1 MNIKLKLFTY
11 LILISVSSLS
21 FTDDTDGD
29 GIDNSLDNHS
39 IISTDDSVTFDNLPT
54 SISSGKNMLSSFS
67 SFSSTQAVNETP
79 VATDVYAAMLMNTSG
94 ENRSVST
101 TFGLIGSAENGTT
114 LTFELLTAPQYGSL
128 ADPNDSDRII
138 SSFPHVIAAEKLSYM
153 PPENFSGVISFDFR
167 VSDGVNVSAS
177 AVATVTVFDKY
188 SSGSRKIGGSIDPVL
203 SGSLYSE
210 SNGQTVAV
218 DISDDG
224 QTIAI
229 GEPNYEDGRGRVRI
243 FTLSGGDWEQLGVDI
258 QINGSCL
265 IEAQLFGFSVNLSSD
280 GRSVAIGAPGKRFDC
295 NRKPTGYAYLYSFEL
310 MQIGDQYLPYWRGDS
325 SVFGNIGS
333 FLGHAVSISS
343 DGRTYAASSRDG
355 LVRLVNDNGRRD
367 INYGSSSIA
376 ASTGPSL
383 SLDDNGS
390 TVAIGSQRRVSDN
403 NGDGHVGVFRLL
415 DNEWVVLGQFME
427 GETDANGFGASIS
440 LSGDGR
446 SIAVSAPRAKVS
458 DLFGAGHVRVFDF
471 NGEEWLQRGIS
482 LGGEASRGSDVACC
496 LSVSLSSDGQ
506 AVAAGWYWVTL
517 ANNNNKGNG
526 VARVYDW
533 LNSEWLQ
540 RGQDI
545 DAQSVYA
552 RTYRHEVYVSLS
564 ADAQT
569 MSVSV
574 PVSHDGNKGRIQIL
588 DLTDSA
594 PKIFGN
600 PKNLAMVG
608 QLYAFSPEVED
619 PDPAQA
625 HVFSVTSNNGDLPP
639 WLSFDESTGVLEG
652 IPSSSDIGL
661 ISDISLQVTDSLFD
675 DVLGN
680 FNIEVIDA
688 DTEAPVIT
696 TSNILS
702 SVDEGET
709 ALGTVTAN
717 ESVTWSIV
725 GSSISISNSGAVTLD
740 DAADYETATS
750 HSFTITAT
758 DSSGNAASTE
768 LLTVTVIDAD
778 EEAPVITTS
787 NILSSVDEGETA
799 LGTVTANESV
809 TWSIV
814 GSGISISNSGAVTLD
829 DAADYET
836 ATSHSFTITATDSS
850 GNAASTELL
859 TVTVIDADEN
869 TPVKT
874 VDFTSAITQLNMTA
888 NGDQINP
895 SISSLP
901 GNKFAMIWSDRAG
914 NDGDRGGI
922 FGGIYDEKLA
932 LISSEFVVNTLTTD
946 WQSKS
951 NIASASN
958 GNFMAIWHQAN
969 GFVEGQLF
977 NISGE
982 KLGNQFTIQ
991 EGYNGLSDVVA
1002 DATGNFWVVSTG
1014 GGIGYINKYSNTG
1027 ELLLDSKVY
1036 QSEAVAYEP
1045 VITVLTDSR
1054 ILVSWYDGQNTAGS
1068 DIYGQFVTSAGEL
1081 EGIPF
1086 IINTTLA
1093 ENQSKQA
1100 IAGLV
1105 SGGFVVTWQ
1114 SLMQDGDLAGIY
1126 ARVFDESGVGG
1137 EEIAVNTETI
1147 GNQVWSHVTAR
1158 SDGGF
1163 VVGWVDAKAPQQV
1176 YLQSYAE
1183 NGLTQGTNRVVSI
1196 DDIKTIN
1203 NSEKI
1208 EFTELSDGSL
1218 VAVWD
1223 AWNGS
1228 RNIFGRTF
1236 EVKAIIETLE
1246 DSDGDGV
1253 NDYEDPFPN
1262 NSLYSVDSDS
1272 DGMPDEWETRY
1283 GLDPNDASD
1292 ATSDQDNDGVT
1303 AIDEF
1308 LAGTIPSGSLDID
1321 GNENYDA
1328 LTDGLL
1334 LLRGMFGLDGSAL
1347 VTGTVASDATY
1358 TESVD
1363 IESRIATLGD
1373 LADIDGNG
1381 DIDALTDGLLALRY
1395 LFGLQGDTLINGVI
1409 ASDATRKTAEEVEAH
1424 LETLMP
1430 SL

>member
-725 GSSISISNSGAVTLD
+725 GS
-740 DAADYETATS
+740 
-750 HSFTITAT
+750 
-758 DSSGNAASTE
+758 
-768 LLTVTVIDAD
+768 
-778 EEAPVITTS
+778 
-787 NILSSVDEGETA
+787 
-799 LGTVTANESV
+799 
-809 TWSIV
+809 
-814 GSGISISNSGAVTLD
+814 GISISNSGAVTLD

>member
-778 EEAPVITTS
+778 E
-787 NILSSVDEGETA
+787 
-799 LGTVTANESV
+799 
-809 TWSIV
+809 
-814 GSGISISNSGAVTLD
+814 
-829 DAADYET
+829 
-836 ATSHSFTITATDSS
+836 
-850 GNAASTELL
+850 
-859 TVTVIDADEN
+859 N

>member
-778 EEAPVITTS
+778 E
-787 NILSSVDEGETA
+787 
-799 LGTVTANESV
+799 
-809 TWSIV
+809 
-814 GSGISISNSGAVTLD
+814 
-829 DAADYET
+829 
-836 ATSHSFTITATDSS
+836 
-850 GNAASTELL
+850 
-859 TVTVIDADEN
+859 N

-1347 VTGTVASDATY
+1347 ITGTVA
-1358 TESVD
+1358 
-1363 IESRIATLGD
+1363 R
-1373 LADIDGNG
+1373 
-1381 DIDALTDGLLALRY
+1381 
-1395 LFGLQGDTLINGVI
+1395 
-1409 ASDATRKTAEEVEAH
+1409 
-1424 LETLMP
+1424 
-1430 SL
+1430 

>member
-725 GSSISISNSGAVTLD
+725 GS
-740 DAADYETATS
+740 
-750 HSFTITAT
+750 
-758 DSSGNAASTE
+758 
-768 LLTVTVIDAD
+768 
-778 EEAPVITTS
+778 
-787 NILSSVDEGETA
+787 
-799 LGTVTANESV
+799 
-809 TWSIV
+809 
-814 GSGISISNSGAVTLD
+814 GISISNSGAVTLD

-888 NGDQINP
+888 NGNQINP

-1068 DIYGQFVTSAGEL
+1068 DIYGQSVTSAGEL

-1086 IINTTLA
+1086 VINTTLA

-1114 SLMQDGDLAGIY
+1114 SLMQDGDLGGIY

-1183 NGLTQGTNRVVSI
+1183 NGLAQGTNRVVSI

-1292 ATSDQDNDGVT
+1292 ASSDRDNDGVT
-1303 AIDEF
+1303 ALDEF
-1308 LAGTIPSGSLDID
+1308 LAGTIPSDSIDLD
-1321 GNENYDA
+1321 GNDQYDA

-1347 VTGTVASDATY
+1347 VTGTIASDAVY

-1363 IESRIATLGD
+1363 IESRIASLGD

-1381 DIDALTDGLLALRY
+1381 EIDALTDGLLTLRY
-1395 LFGLQGDTLINGVI
+1395 LFGLQGDTLINGVV
-1409 ASDATRKTAEEVEAH
+1409 ATDATRKTAEEIEAH